1 MRRGDGGR
9 PVRWRLR
16 VFAAVAISVAAF
28 FATVD
33 VAAHGRTTAS
43 GNDHAKRTLV
53 SVKVAG
59 DAPSTSAVLEVL
71 RERIGA
77 VEAEA
82 SFEVVPTIERAS
94 IVTPGP
100 PDDRQLARIWI
111 DLTEAPGRKGE
122 REPVTLYVVD
132 GQWERV
138 LVRPVTRQRNP
149 EVTWEEIGHIV
160 ELALGALRAGESIG
174 VGRAL
179 AREQLLPAPQP
190 PPPDADFDDSKLPPE
205 LMYYPPRPRPEIRP
219 RVGAFY
225 TTTAYGSE
233 LELSSGPGAIF
244 DLHVRHSSLL
254 GGKLELGA
262 TVSGE
267 YRFPSTVDRAS
278 ALVRFESAAFH
289 ALASAGYHFT
299 ARHHLIVGVGGG
311 ADLVHA
317 RGQSPQLNNIR
328 FVDGNLDPIPAA
340 RLLVRYAMVMPN
352 ARVFAGLGLDLPF
365 RNPRY
370 LLSRENEPVI
380 LFEPWV
386 VRPFLMVG
394 LETK

>member
-9 PVRWRLR
+9 SVRWRLR
-16 VFAAVAISVAAF
+16 VSAAVVISIAAS
-28 FATVD
+28 FATPPA
-33 VAAHGRTTAS
+33 AAHGRTTAS

-59 DAPSTSAVLEVL
+59 DGPSTNAVLDVL

-82 SFEVVPTIERAS
+82 SFEVVPAIDRAS

-111 DLTEAPGRKGE
+111 DLTEPPGRKGE

-132 GQWERV
+132 GSWERV
-138 LVRPVTRQRNP
+138 LVRPVARQLNP

-174 VGRAL
+174 VGRAV
-179 AREQLLPAPQP
+179 AREQLLPPEP
-190 PPPDADFDDSKLPPE
+190 SPGPDFDDSKLPPE
-205 LMYYPPRPRPEIRP
+205 LMYYPPRPAPEIHP
-219 RVGAFY
+219 RIGAFY
-225 TTTAYGSE
+225 ATTAYGST
-233 LELSSGPGAIF
+233 LELSSGPGVIF
-244 DLHVRHSSLL
+244 DLHVRHQNLVR
-254 GGKLELGA
+254 GKLELGV
-262 TVSGE
+262 TFSGE
-267 YRFPSTVDRAS
+267 YRFASTVDRGS
-278 ALVRFESAAFH
+278 ALVRFEGASFH
-289 ALASAGYHFT
+289 AQASAGYSFT
-299 ARHHLIVGVGGG
+299 ARHHLIFGIGGG

-317 RGQSPQLNNIR
+317 RGQSPQRTNIR
-328 FVDGNLDPIPAA
+328 FVDGNVDPIPAA
-340 RLLVRYAMVMPN
+340 RVLVRYGLVMPN